1 MARTGYAWPHLRAE
15 QQSTPPRCEVMAH
28 LQIKLPSALHPITV
42 EPTPGTVTVRLG
54 GRIVAESSRAL
65 TLREASYP
73 AVQYVPLEDV
83 DAEALVPSER
93 TSYCP
98 FKGTASYYS
107 LRAGDEVSEDS
118 VWYYPEPHDAVAP
131 IAGHAAFYADRVDS
145 IDVS

>member
-1 MARTGYAWPHLRAE
+1 MSRLE
-15 QQSTPPRCEVMAH
+15 
-28 LQIKLPSALHPITV
+28 IKLPSALHPITV
-42 EPTPGTVTVRLG
+42 EPTPGRVTVRLG
-54 GRIVAESSRAL
+54 GRVVADSTRAL

-83 DAEALVPSER
+83 DAEVLVASDH

-107 LRAGDEVSEDS
+107 LRSGDGLVEDS
-118 VWYYPEPHDAVAP
+118 VWYYPAPHDAVAP